1 MTNRNK
7 FKKGFSIPVNMFSKD
22 KIDLLN
28 FSPTSQYACTKCIKY
43 RRIKNIDEV
52 QVGDHICFERDM
64 KFYHAILSNIT
75 TVPDSNRVQMNIVH
89 ASRSNEISL
98 VKSLFGKDFK
108 QQDVVAQDILPE
120 FDIAKE
126 GLHIVQ
132 YGRQT
137 YANEKILKRA
147 LALVEKTLGGQ
158 VVPVRSL
165 SSQKIRPEAH
175 FRQHAPDVTSA
186 HFATWCATGES
197 FSFDAKEKRK
207 MIKYTKKEN
216 GISMFLELFSDE
228 DPVQQITET
237 HQQQL
242 LCDSCFLTELIR
254 LTNDQKSPE
263 KTYRLISANGI
274 AWTNERKIPSGLYR
288 VKYKPMSNE
297 VVIKIK
303 RYNSKFKRL
312 ALVVKI
318 ETFVFNLT
326 PGQKC
331 STDCEVKYKFP
342 YPFWKIPERND
353 ARF

>member
-1 MTNRNK
+1 
-7 FKKGFSIPVNMFSKD
+7 MFSKD

-28 FSPTSQYACTKCIKY
+28 FSPTCQYACTKCIKY
-43 RRIKNIDEV
+43 RRISNIDEV
-52 QVGDHICFERDM
+52 QAGDHICFERDM
-64 KFYHAILSNIT
+64 KFYHAILSNISR
-75 TVPDSNRVQMNIVH
+75 VPDSGGVQMHIIH
-89 ASRSNEISL
+89 ASRTNEMSL
-98 VKSLFGKDFK
+98 AKSLFGKDFK
-108 QQDVVAQDILPE
+108 QHDIVVQDVLPE
-120 FDIAKE
+120 LDIASV

-137 YANEKILKRA
+137 YKNEKTLRRA
-147 LALVEKTLGGQ
+147 LAFVEKNRGQ
-158 VVPVRSL
+158 VVPVGSL
-165 SSQKIRPEAH
+165 SSQKIRPEAQ
-175 FRQHAPDVTSA
+175 FRQHAPDVTSG

-207 MIKYTKKEN
+207 LIKYTKKEN

-228 DPVQQITET
+228 DPVKQITET

-263 KTYRLISANGI
+263 KTYRLISTNGI

-288 VKYKPMSNE
+288 VKYKPLSNE

-303 RYNSKFKRL
+303 RYNSNFKRL

-331 STDCEVKYKFP
+331 HTDCEVKYKFP

-353 ARF
+353 DRF